1 MARLFVYDGR
11 EFPDPDPKVSVEDV
25 RRQLAEYFPELTNAD
40 TREEKRGDDTV
51 YTFSKRIGTKGAPAT
66 GGASAEPTAASAATA
81 PGGRERPD
89 APVPPSLVARV
100 LRGVPEKRLRVLE
113 LVGELL
119 DGRGELDLDAVGA
132 HQAEVNLALAEA
144 KAHARH
150 TSQAVDAVRRLVP
163 RTAASVPDGPDGPHA
178 PHAHAGA

>member
-11 EFPDPDPKVSVEDV
+11 EFPDPDPKVSVEDI
-25 RRQLAEYFPELTNAD
+25 RRQLSEYFPELTNAD

-51 YTFSKRIGTKGAPAT
+51 YTFSKRIGTKGATAPRDP
-66 GGASAEPTAASAATA
+66 GGTAATVS
-81 PGGRERPD
+81 
-89 APVPPSLVARV
+89 PSLVVRM

-119 DGRGELDLDAVGA
+119 DERGELDLDAVGA

-150 TSQAVDAVRRLVP
+150 TAQAVDAVRRLVP
-163 RTAASVPDGPDGPHA
+163 RTAASMPAAPDAPHA
-178 PHAHAGA
+178 PHARAAA